1 MPGLLGAATSIL
13 AVLIS
18 SRSDDEGKFYLAVT
32 VGFFFGLITFFKGF
46 RAYRCYR
53 LICDVP
59 QIPIRSIPMGLVKVR
74 GKAKGAQLIDSP
86 VSRTP
91 CLFYKVDIERWKS
104 DQHGGS
110 WSHYAT
116 DADGEDF
123 YLEDATGKVIID
135 AHGCDYD
142 LQETGKRELASSA
155 NSTVDQELRTYIQS
169 AGAKRF
175 TRFAEKMIA
184 RAPAERLDA
193 DKTATLQMMK
203 QSLHMFNEQT
213 AVNPGH
219 MPNFLP
225 MMMAFAAQQKVDAKF
240 EPQRQAALAH
250 LQEMQS
256 SGKLLD
262 NFHPEQGRFLLK
274 EYCILPEHEYE
285 VTGSCVENPN
295 PADQHDRNLIT
306 KGENEAT
313 FLISWRSE
321 KDMETTLG
329 KKAAL
334 MIFGGAGLSVVCLA
348 ILLAKFG
355 LLRFK

>member
-1 MPGLLGAATSIL
+1 MPGFVFSAFCTSNIAL
-13 AVLIS
+13 CLRS
-18 SRSDDEGKFYLAVT
+18 SSTDEGKFYLAIT
-32 VGFFFGLITFFKGF
+32 VGFFFGLVTFFKGF
-46 RAYRCYR
+46 RAYRRYR

-59 QIPIRSIPMGLVKVR
+59 QIPIRSVPMGLVKVR
-74 GKAKGAQLIDSP
+74 GKATGAQVISSP

-91 CLFYKVDIERWKS
+91 CLFYKVDIERWEHNR
-104 DQHGGS
+104 DGGS

-116 DADGEDF
+116 DADGENF

-142 LQETGKRELASSA
+142 LQESSKRELASSA
-155 NSTVDQELRTYIQS
+155 GEPELRTYIQS

-175 TRFAEKMIA
+175 THFAEKMMS
-184 RAPAERLDA
+184 RVPDGKLDP
-193 DKTATLQMMK
+193 DKSAKLQMMK
-203 QSLHMFNEQT
+203 ESLHMFNQQA

-225 MMMAFAAQQKVDAKF
+225 MMMAFAAQQKIDPKY

-250 LQEMQS
+250 LQELQS
-256 SGKLLD
+256 SGTPLKD
-262 NFHPEQGRFLLK
+262 FQPEQGRFLLK
-274 EYCILPEHEYE
+274 EYCVLPDHEYE
-285 VTGSCVENPN
+285 VTGTCVENPN
-295 PADQHDRNLIT
+295 PTESHDRNLIT

-321 KDMETTLG
+321 KDMESALG
-329 KKAAL
+329 KKAML
-334 MIFGGAGLSVVCLA
+334 MIFGGAALSVVCLA

-355 LLRFK
+355 LF

>member
-1 MPGLLGAATSIL
+1 MPGLFFSTLFRPSVAL
-13 AVLIS
+13 LLRS
-18 SRSDDEGKFYLAVT
+18 SSSDEGKFYLAVT

-46 RAYRCYR
+46 RAYRRYR

-59 QIPIRSIPMGLVKVR
+59 QIPIRSVPMGLVKVR
-74 GKAKGAQLIDSP
+74 GKATGAQVINSP
-86 VSRTP
+86 VSHTP

-116 DADGEDF
+116 DADGENF

-142 LQETGKRELASSA
+142 LQESSKRELASSA
-155 NSTVDQELRTYIQS
+155 GEPELRTYIQS

-175 TRFAEKMIA
+175 THFAEKMMS
-184 RAPAERLDA
+184 RVPNQKLDP
-193 DKTATLQMMK
+193 DKSAKLQMMK
-203 QSLHMFNEQT
+203 ESLHMFNQQT

-225 MMMAFAAQQKVDAKF
+225 MMMAFAAQQKIDPKY

-250 LQEMQS
+250 LQELQS
-256 SGKLLD
+256 SSTPFKE
-262 NFHPEQGRFLLK
+262 FQPEQGRFLLK
-274 EYCILPEHEYE
+274 EYCILPDHEYE
-285 VTGSCVENPN
+285 VTGTCVENPN
-295 PADQHDRNLIT
+295 PTDAHDRNLIT

-321 KDMETTLG
+321 KDMESTLG
-329 KKAAL
+329 KKAGL
-334 MIFGGAGLSVVCLA
+334 MIFGGAALSVVCLA

-355 LLRFK
+355 LF